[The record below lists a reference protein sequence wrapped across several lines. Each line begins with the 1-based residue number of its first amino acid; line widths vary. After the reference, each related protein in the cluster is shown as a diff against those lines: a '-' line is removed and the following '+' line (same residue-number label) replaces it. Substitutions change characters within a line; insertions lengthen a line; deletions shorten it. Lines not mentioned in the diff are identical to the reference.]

1 MLEAE
6 TVAHPFT
13 IKLGLQTNQHNIVVR
28 RSTKK
33 KKKKKK
39 KKLDTVSQL
48 AKVHS
53 SLMFRNEDLTLLS
66 LAVSSHCTTPL
77 N

>member
-1 MLEAE
+1 MCDSHANNVLNHRSMLEAE

-33 KKKKKK
+33 
-39 KKLDTVSQL
+39 T
-48 AKVHS
+48 
-53 SLMFRNEDLTLLS
+53 TTG
-66 LAVSSHCTTPL
+66 HCVPAGKSTQ
-77 N
+77 